1 MKAHIRT
8 IIGAA
13 LMAACGA
20 AIGHRIGFVGIY
32 QAYMAGFAASIY
44 CSPKKVGVK
53 YRLDKAVKRLIHFAS
68 CSTCN
73 I

>member
-32 QAYMAGFAASIY
+32 QAYMAGFA
-44 CSPKKVGVK
+44 VGLLMLSRGPSHALAKRVK
-53 YRLDKAVKRLIHFAS
+53 ELEAQLSLLSETAK
-68 CSTCN
+68 
-73 I
+73 